1 MKVDLPL
8 KIEIPQTPGEFK
20 TGLMF
25 RESLDTDSGMLFVF
39 DRVAQQ
45 SFHMSHTTIPLDI
58 AFIDEEGCIESI
70 KELTPLRREPVYSN
84 APVLY
89 ALEVNR
95 GWFAENEVKVGDQ
108 IINEGNCECE
118 GCGQDPCVECGEN
131 CHQVNENIDTSN
143 WRDGFRPTEYEF
155 TDIITPGPL
164 ESPKNTIKWV
174 DLGEATNLPRK
185 TGNILTIY
193 LGWRG
198 KSYSIQMFF
207 PSVKVPSRR
216 EVQDQL
222 QKIYPGA
229 KLWSYQVSEYD
240 QGEPLVQAGGR

>member
-108 IINEGNCECE
+108 IIKDEI
-118 GCGQDPCVECGEN
+118 
-131 CHQVNENIDTSN
+131 NENIDTSN
-143 WRDGFRPTEYEF
+143 WRDDFKPTEYEF
-155 TDIITPGPL
+155 TDIITPEPL
-164 ESPKNTIKWV
+164 QSPKNHIKWV

>member
-8 KIEIPQTPGEFK
+8 KIEIPQTPGEFR

-25 RESLDTDSGMLFVF
+25 RESLDTDSGMLFIF

-108 IINEGNCECE
+108 IIKDEI
-118 GCGQDPCVECGEN
+118 
-131 CHQVNENIDTSN
+131 NENIDTSD
-143 WRDGFRPTEYEF
+143 WRNDFKPTEYEF
-155 TDIITPGPL
+155 TDIITPEPL
-164 ESPKNTIKWV
+164 QSPKNQIQWV

-185 TGNILTIY
+185 TGNILTVY

-207 PSVKVPSRR
+207 PTVKVPSRR

-222 QKIYPGA
+222 QKVYPGA

>member
-108 IINEGNCECE
+108 IIKDEI
-118 GCGQDPCVECGEN
+118 
-131 CHQVNENIDTSN
+131 NENIDTSD
-143 WRDGFRPTEYEF
+143 WRNDFTPTEYEF
-155 TDIITPGPL
+155 TDIITPEPL
-164 ESPKNTIKWV
+164 QSPKNQIQWV

-185 TGNILTIY
+185 TGNILTVY

-207 PSVKVPSRR
+207 PTVKVPSRR

-222 QKIYPGA
+222 QKVYPGA

>member
-8 KIEIPQTPGEFK
+8 KIEIPQTPGEFR

-70 KELTPLRREPVYSN
+70 KELKPLRREPVYSN

-108 IINEGNCECE
+108 IIKDEINEK
-118 GCGQDPCVECGEN
+118 
-131 CHQVNENIDTSN
+131 IDTSN
-143 WRDGFRPTEYEF
+143 WKDDFKPTEYEF
-155 TDIITPGPL
+155 TDVITPEPL
-164 ESPKNTIKWV
+164 QSPKNQIEWV

-185 TGNILTIY
+185 TGNILTVY

-207 PSVKVPSRR
+207 PSIKVPSRR

-222 QKIYPGA
+222 QKVYPGA

>member
-8 KIEIPQTPGEFK
+8 RIEIPQTPGEFK

-95 GWFAENEVKVGDQ
+95 GWFVENEVKVGDQ
-108 IINEGNCECE
+108 IIKDEI
-118 GCGQDPCVECGEN
+118 
-131 CHQVNENIDTSN
+131 NENIDTSN
-143 WRDGFRPTEYEF
+143 WRDDFKPTEYEF
-155 TDIITPGPL
+155 TDIITPEPL
-164 ESPKNTIKWV
+164 QSPKNHIKWV

>member
-70 KELTPLRREPVYSN
+70 KELTPLRRTPVYSN
-84 APVLY
+84 TPVLY

-95 GWFAENEVKVGDQ
+95 GWFSENEVKVGDQ
-108 IINEGNCECE
+108 IIKDEI
-118 GCGQDPCVECGEN
+118 
-131 CHQVNENIDTSN
+131 NENIDTSN
-143 WRDGFRPTEYEF
+143 WRDDFKPTEYEF
-155 TDIITPGPL
+155 TDIITPEPL
-164 ESPKNTIKWV
+164 QSPKNHIKWV

-198 KSYSIQMFF
+198 KTYSIQMFF
-207 PSVKVPSRR
+207 PTVKVPSRR

>member
-8 KIEIPQTPGEFK
+8 RIEIPQTPGEFK

-95 GWFAENEVKVGDQ
+95 GWFIENEVKVGDQ
-108 IINEGNCECE
+108 IIKDEI
-118 GCGQDPCVECGEN
+118 
-131 CHQVNENIDTSN
+131 NENIDTSN
-143 WRDGFRPTEYEF
+143 WRDDFKPTEYEF
-155 TDIITPGPL
+155 TDIITPEPL
-164 ESPKNTIKWV
+164 QSPKNHIKWV

-198 KSYSIQMFF
+198 KTYSIQMFF
-207 PSVKVPSRR
+207 PTVKVPSRR

>member
-25 RESLDTDSGMLFVF
+25 RESLDMDSGMLFVF

-70 KELTPLRREPVYSN
+70 KELTPLRREPVYSD

-108 IINEGNCECE
+108 IIKDEI
-118 GCGQDPCVECGEN
+118 
-131 CHQVNENIDTSN
+131 NENIDTSN
-143 WRDGFRPTEYEF
+143 WRDDFKPTEYEF
-155 TDIITPGPL
+155 TDIITPEPL
-164 ESPKNTIKWV
+164 QSPKNHIKWV

>member
-108 IINEGNCECE
+108 IIKDEI
-118 GCGQDPCVECGEN
+118 
-131 CHQVNENIDTSN
+131 NENIDTSN
-143 WRDGFRPTEYEF
+143 WRDDFKPTEYEF
-155 TDIITPGPL
+155 TDIITPEPL
-164 ESPKNTIKWV
+164 QSPKNHIKWV

-198 KSYSIQMFF
+198 KTYSIQMFF
-207 PSVKVPSRR
+207 PTVKVPSRR

-240 QGEPLVQAGGR
+240 QGEPLVQARGR

>member
-108 IINEGNCECE
+108 IIKDEI
-118 GCGQDPCVECGEN
+118 
-131 CHQVNENIDTSN
+131 NENIDTSD
-143 WRDGFRPTEYEF
+143 WRNDFKPTEYEF
-155 TDIITPGPL
+155 TDIITPEPL
-164 ESPKNTIKWV
+164 QSPKNQIHWV

-185 TGNILTIY
+185 TGNILTVY

-207 PSVKVPSRR
+207 PTVKVPSRR

-222 QKIYPGA
+222 QKVYPGA

>member
-8 KIEIPQTPGEFK
+8 RIEIPQTPGEFK

-108 IINEGNCECE
+108 IIKDEI
-118 GCGQDPCVECGEN
+118 
-131 CHQVNENIDTSN
+131 NENIDTSN
-143 WRDGFRPTEYEF
+143 WRDDFKPTEYEF
-155 TDIITPGPL
+155 TDIITPEPL
-164 ESPKNTIKWV
+164 QSPKNHVKWV

-198 KSYSIQMFF
+198 KTYSIQMFF
-207 PSVKVPSRR
+207 PTVKVPSRR

>member
-108 IINEGNCECE
+108 IIKDEI
-118 GCGQDPCVECGEN
+118 
-131 CHQVNENIDTSN
+131 NENIDTSN
-143 WRDGFRPTEYEF
+143 WRDDFKPTEYEF
-155 TDIITPGPL
+155 TDIITPEPL
-164 ESPKNTIKWV
+164 QSPKNHVKWV

-185 TGNILTIY
+185 TGNILTVY

-207 PSVKVPSRR
+207 PTVKVPSRR

>member
-8 KIEIPQTPGEFK
+8 KIEIPQTPGEFR

-45 SFHMSHTTIPLDI
+45 SFHMNHTTIPLDI

-84 APVLY
+84 ASVLY

-108 IINEGNCECE
+108 IIKDEI
-118 GCGQDPCVECGEN
+118 
-131 CHQVNENIDTSN
+131 NENIDTSD
-143 WRDGFRPTEYEF
+143 WRDDFSPTEYEF
-155 TDIITPGPL
+155 TDIIKPEPL
-164 ESPKNTIKWV
+164 QSPKNQIQWV

-185 TGNILTIY
+185 TGNILTVY

-207 PSVKVPSRR
+207 PSTKVPSRR

-222 QKIYPGA
+222 EKVYPGA
-229 KLWSYQVSEYD
+229 KLWSYQVSDYD

>member
-108 IINEGNCECE
+108 IIKDEI
-118 GCGQDPCVECGEN
+118 
-131 CHQVNENIDTSN
+131 NENIDTSN
-143 WRDGFRPTEYEF
+143 WKDDFKPTEYEF
-155 TDIITPGPL
+155 TDIITPEPL
-164 ESPKNTIKWV
+164 QSPKNHIKWV

-185 TGNILTIY
+185 TGNILTVY

-207 PSVKVPSRR
+207 PTVKVPSRR

-222 QKIYPGA
+222 QKVYPGA
-229 KLWSYQVSEYD
+229 KLWSYQVSDYD
-240 QGEPLVQAGGR
+240 QGQPIVQTGGR

>member
-8 KIEIPQTPGEFK
+8 KIEIPQTPGEFR

-108 IINEGNCECE
+108 IIKDEI
-118 GCGQDPCVECGEN
+118 
-131 CHQVNENIDTSN
+131 NENIDTSN
-143 WRDGFRPTEYEF
+143 WRDDFKPTEYEF
-155 TDIITPGPL
+155 TDIITPEPL
-164 ESPKNTIKWV
+164 QSPKNHIKWV

-198 KSYSIQMFF
+198 KTYSIQMFF
-207 PSVKVPSRR
+207 PTVKVPSRR

>member
-8 KIEIPQTPGEFK
+8 RIEIPQTPGEFK

-39 DRVAQQ
+39 DRVDQQ

-108 IINEGNCECE
+108 IIKAEI
-118 GCGQDPCVECGEN
+118 
-131 CHQVNENIDTSN
+131 NENIDTSN
-143 WRDGFRPTEYEF
+143 WKDDFKPTDYEF
-155 TDIITPGPL
+155 TDIITPEPL
-164 ESPKNTIKWV
+164 QSPKNQIEWV

-185 TGNILTIY
+185 TGNILTVY

-198 KSYSIQMFF
+198 KTYSIQMFF
-207 PSVKVPSRR
+207 PTVKVPSRR

-222 QKIYPGA
+222 QKVYPGA

>member
-8 KIEIPQTPGEFK
+8 KIEIPQTPGEFR

-25 RESLDTDSGMLFVF
+25 RESLDTNSGMLFVF
-39 DRVAQQ
+39 EKVAQQ

-58 AFIDEEGCIESI
+58 AFINEEGCIESI
-70 KELTPLRREPVYSN
+70 KELVPLRREPVYSN
-84 APVLY
+84 AQVLY

-95 GWFAENEVKVGDQ
+95 GWFAENEVKVGDRV
-108 IINEGNCECE
+108 ILEDCECE
-118 GCGQDPCVECGEN
+118 NCGQDPCTECGES
-131 CHQVNENIDTSN
+131 HHKVNENIDTSN
-143 WRDGFRPTEYEF
+143 WKDDFKPTEYEF
-155 TDIITPGPL
+155 TDIIKPEPL
-164 ESPKNTIKWV
+164 QSPKNQIQWV

-185 TGNILTIY
+185 TGNILTTH

-198 KSYSIQMFF
+198 KNYSIQMFF

-222 QKIYPGA
+222 QKVYPGA

>member
-25 RESLDTDSGMLFVF
+25 RESLDMDSGMLFVF

-108 IINEGNCECE
+108 IIKDEI
-118 GCGQDPCVECGEN
+118 
-131 CHQVNENIDTSN
+131 NENIDTSN
-143 WRDGFRPTEYEF
+143 WRDDFKPTEYEF
-155 TDIITPGPL
+155 TDIITPEPL
-164 ESPKNTIKWV
+164 QSPKNHIKWV

-207 PSVKVPSRR
+207 PTVKVPSRR

-222 QKIYPGA
+222 QKVYPGA

>member
-8 KIEIPQTPGEFK
+8 KIEIPQTPGEFR

-108 IINEGNCECE
+108 IIKDEI
-118 GCGQDPCVECGEN
+118 
-131 CHQVNENIDTSN
+131 NENIDTSN
-143 WRDGFRPTEYEF
+143 WKDDFNPTEYEF
-155 TDIITPGPL
+155 TDIITPDPL
-164 ESPKNTIKWV
+164 QSPKNTIKWV

-185 TGNILTIY
+185 TGNILTVY

-207 PSVKVPSRR
+207 PTVKVPSRR

-222 QKIYPGA
+222 QKVYPGA
-229 KLWSYQVSEYD
+229 KLWSYQVSDYD
-240 QGEPLVQAGGR
+240 QGQPIVQTGGR

>member
-8 KIEIPQTPGEFK
+8 KIEIPQTPGEFR

-108 IINEGNCECE
+108 IIKDEI
-118 GCGQDPCVECGEN
+118 
-131 CHQVNENIDTSN
+131 NENIDTSN
-143 WRDGFRPTEYEF
+143 WRDDFKPTEYEF
-155 TDIITPGPL
+155 TDIITPEPL
-164 ESPKNTIKWV
+164 QSPKNHVKWV

-198 KSYSIQMFF
+198 KTYSIQMFF
-207 PSVKVPSRR
+207 PTVKVPSRR

>member
-8 KIEIPQTPGEFK
+8 KIEIHQTPGEFK

-108 IINEGNCECE
+108 IIKDEI
-118 GCGQDPCVECGEN
+118 
-131 CHQVNENIDTSN
+131 NENIDTSN
-143 WRDGFRPTEYEF
+143 WRDDFKPTEYEF
-155 TDIITPGPL
+155 TDIITPEPL
-164 ESPKNTIKWV
+164 QSPKNHIKWV

>member
-108 IINEGNCECE
+108 IIKDEI
-118 GCGQDPCVECGEN
+118 
-131 CHQVNENIDTSN
+131 NENIDTSD
-143 WRDGFRPTEYEF
+143 WRNDFTPTEYEF
-155 TDIITPGPL
+155 TDIITPEPL
-164 ESPKNTIKWV
+164 KSPKNQIQWV

-185 TGNILTIY
+185 TGNILTVY

-207 PSVKVPSRR
+207 PTVKVPSRR

-222 QKIYPGA
+222 QKVYPGA

>member
-8 KIEIPQTPGEFK
+8 KIEIPQTPGEFR

-95 GWFAENEVKVGDQ
+95 GWFTENEVKVGDQ
-108 IINEGNCECE
+108 IIKDEI
-118 GCGQDPCVECGEN
+118 
-131 CHQVNENIDTSN
+131 NENIDTSN
-143 WRDGFRPTEYEF
+143 WKDDFNPTEYEF

-164 ESPKNTIKWV
+164 QSPKNTIKWV

-185 TGNILTIY
+185 TGNILTVY

-207 PSVKVPSRR
+207 PTVKVPSRR

-222 QKIYPGA
+222 QKVYPGA
-229 KLWSYQVSEYD
+229 KLWSYQVSDYD
-240 QGEPLVQAGGR
+240 QGQPIVQTGGR

>member
-8 KIEIPQTPGEFK
+8 KIEIPQTPGEFR

-84 APVLY
+84 ASVLY

-108 IINEGNCECE
+108 IIKDEI
-118 GCGQDPCVECGEN
+118 
-131 CHQVNENIDTSN
+131 NENIDTSN
-143 WRDGFRPTEYEF
+143 WKDDFNPTEYEF

-164 ESPKNTIKWV
+164 QSPKNTIKWV

-185 TGNILTIY
+185 TGNILTVY

-198 KSYSIQMFF
+198 KTYSIQMFF
-207 PSVKVPSRR
+207 PTVKVPSRR

-222 QKIYPGA
+222 QKVYPGA

>member
-8 KIEIPQTPGEFK
+8 RIEIPQTPGEFK

-70 KELTPLRREPVYSN
+70 KELVPLRREPVYSN
-84 APVLY
+84 AQVLY

-95 GWFAENEVKVGDQ
+95 GWFAENKVKVGDK
-108 IINEGNCECE
+108 IIDFE
-118 GCGQDPCVECGEN
+118 
-131 CHQVNENIDTSN
+131 VNENIDTSN
-143 WRDGFRPTEYEF
+143 WRDDFKPTEYEF
-155 TDIITPGPL
+155 TDIITPEPL
-164 ESPKNTIKWV
+164 QSPKNQIQWV

-185 TGNILTIY
+185 TGNILTVY

-222 QKIYPGA
+222 QKVYPGA
-229 KLWSYQVSEYD
+229 KLWSYQVSDYD

>member
-8 KIEIPQTPGEFK
+8 RIEIPQTPGEFK

-95 GWFAENEVKVGDQ
+95 GWFVENEVKVGDQ
-108 IINEGNCECE
+108 IIKDEI
-118 GCGQDPCVECGEN
+118 
-131 CHQVNENIDTSN
+131 NENIDTSN
-143 WRDGFRPTEYEF
+143 WKDDFKPTEYEF
-155 TDIITPGPL
+155 ADIITPEPL
-164 ESPKNTIKWV
+164 QSPKNQIEWV

-207 PSVKVPSRR
+207 PTVKVPSRR

>member
-25 RESLDTDSGMLFVF
+25 RESLDTNSGMLFVF

-89 ALEVNR
+89 ALEVNQ

-108 IINEGNCECE
+108 IIKDEINET
-118 GCGQDPCVECGEN
+118 
-131 CHQVNENIDTSN
+131 IDTSN
-143 WRDGFRPTEYEF
+143 WRDDFKPTEYEF
-155 TDIITPGPL
+155 TDIVTPEPL
-164 ESPKNTIKWV
+164 QSPKNQIQWV

-198 KSYSIQMFF
+198 KTYSIQMFF

-222 QKIYPGA
+222 QKVYPGA

>member
-45 SFHMSHTTIPLDI
+45 SFHMNHTTIPLDI

-108 IINEGNCECE
+108 IIKDEI
-118 GCGQDPCVECGEN
+118 
-131 CHQVNENIDTSN
+131 NENIDTSN
-143 WRDGFRPTEYEF
+143 WKDDFNPTEYEF

-164 ESPKNTIKWV
+164 QSPKNTIKWV

-216 EVQDQL
+216 EVQ
-222 QKIYPGA
+222 A
-229 KLWSYQVSEYD
+229 VSYTHLTL
-240 QGEPLVQAGGR
+240 PTKA

>member
-108 IINEGNCECE
+108 IIKDEINEK
-118 GCGQDPCVECGEN
+118 
-131 CHQVNENIDTSN
+131 IDTSN
-143 WRDGFRPTEYEF
+143 WKDDFKPTEYEF
-155 TDIITPGPL
+155 TDVITPEPL
-164 ESPKNTIKWV
+164 QSPKNQIEWV

-207 PSVKVPSRR
+207 PTVKVPSRR

>member
-108 IINEGNCECE
+108 IIKDEI
-118 GCGQDPCVECGEN
+118 
-131 CHQVNENIDTSN
+131 NENIDTSD
-143 WRDGFRPTEYEF
+143 WRNDFKPTEYEF
-155 TDIITPGPL
+155 TDIITPDPL
-164 ESPKNTIKWV
+164 QSPKNTIKWV

-185 TGNILTIY
+185 TGNILTVY

-207 PSVKVPSRR
+207 PTVKVPSRR

-222 QKIYPGA
+222 QKVYPGA

>member
-8 KIEIPQTPGEFK
+8 KIEIPQTPGEFR

-25 RESLDTDSGMLFVF
+25 RESLDTDSGMLFIF

-84 APVLY
+84 ASVLY

-108 IINEGNCECE
+108 IIKDEI
-118 GCGQDPCVECGEN
+118 
-131 CHQVNENIDTSN
+131 NENIDTSD
-143 WRDGFRPTEYEF
+143 WRNDFTPTEYEF
-155 TDIITPGPL
+155 TDIITPEPL
-164 ESPKNTIKWV
+164 QSSKNQIHWV

-185 TGNILTIY
+185 TGNILTVY

-207 PSVKVPSRR
+207 PTVKVPSRR

-222 QKIYPGA
+222 QKVYPGA

>member
-8 KIEIPQTPGEFK
+8 RIEIPQTPGEFK

-108 IINEGNCECE
+108 IIKDEI
-118 GCGQDPCVECGEN
+118 
-131 CHQVNENIDTSN
+131 NENIDTSN

-155 TDIITPGPL
+155 TDIITPEPL
-164 ESPKNTIKWV
+164 QSPKNHVKWV

>member
-8 KIEIPQTPGEFK
+8 KIEIPQTPGEFR

-108 IINEGNCECE
+108 IIKDEI
-118 GCGQDPCVECGEN
+118 
-131 CHQVNENIDTSN
+131 NENIDTSD
-143 WRDGFRPTEYEF
+143 WRNDFKPTEYEF
-155 TDIITPGPL
+155 TDIITPEPL
-164 ESPKNTIKWV
+164 QSPKNQIQWV

-185 TGNILTIY
+185 TGNILTVY

-207 PSVKVPSRR
+207 PTVKVPSRR

-222 QKIYPGA
+222 QKVYPGA
-229 KLWSYQVSEYD
+229 KLWSYQVSNYD

>member
-8 KIEIPQTPGEFK
+8 RIEIPRTPGEFK

-84 APVLY
+84 AQVLY

-95 GWFAENEVKVGDQ
+95 GWFAENKVKVGDK
-108 IINEGNCECE
+108 IIDFE
-118 GCGQDPCVECGEN
+118 
-131 CHQVNENIDTSN
+131 VNENIDTSN
-143 WRDGFRPTEYEF
+143 WRDDFKPTEYEF
-155 TDIITPGPL
+155 TDIITPEPL
-164 ESPKNTIKWV
+164 QSPKNQIQWV

-185 TGNILTIY
+185 TGNILTVY

-222 QKIYPGA
+222 QKVYPGA
-229 KLWSYQVSEYD
+229 NLWSYQVSDYD
-240 QGEPLVQAGGR
+240 QGQPIVQTGGR

>member
-108 IINEGNCECE
+108 IIKDEI
-118 GCGQDPCVECGEN
+118 
-131 CHQVNENIDTSN
+131 NENIDTSD
-143 WRDGFRPTEYEF
+143 WRNDFKPTEYEF
-155 TDIITPGPL
+155 TDIITPEPL
-164 ESPKNTIKWV
+164 QSPKNQIQWV

-185 TGNILTIY
+185 TGNILTVY

-207 PSVKVPSRR
+207 PTVKVPSRR

-222 QKIYPGA
+222 QKVYPGA

>member
-8 KIEIPQTPGEFK
+8 KIEIPQTPGEFR

-25 RESLDTDSGMLFVF
+25 RESLSTDSGMLFIF

-70 KELTPLRREPVYSN
+70 KELTPLRRTPVYSN
-84 APVLY
+84 TPVLY

-95 GWFAENEVKVGDQ
+95 GWFSENEVKVGDQ
-108 IINEGNCECE
+108 IIKDEINEK
-118 GCGQDPCVECGEN
+118 
-131 CHQVNENIDTSN
+131 IDTSN
-143 WRDGFRPTEYEF
+143 WKDDFKPTEYEF
-155 TDIITPGPL
+155 TDVIKPEPL
-164 ESPKNTIKWV
+164 HSPKNQIEWV

-185 TGNILTIY
+185 TGNILTVY

-207 PSVKVPSRR
+207 PSIKVPSRR

-222 QKIYPGA
+222 QKVYPGA

>member
-108 IINEGNCECE
+108 IIKDEI
-118 GCGQDPCVECGEN
+118 
-131 CHQVNENIDTSN
+131 NENIDTSD
-143 WRDGFRPTEYEF
+143 WRNDFKPTEYEF
-155 TDIITPGPL
+155 TDIITPEPL
-164 ESPKNTIKWV
+164 QSPKNKIQWV

-185 TGNILTIY
+185 TGNILTVY

-207 PSVKVPSRR
+207 PTVKVPSRR

-222 QKIYPGA
+222 QKVYPGA

>member
-108 IINEGNCECE
+108 IIKDEI
-118 GCGQDPCVECGEN
+118 
-131 CHQVNENIDTSN
+131 NENIDTSN
-143 WRDGFRPTEYEF
+143 WRDDFKPTEYEF
-155 TDIITPGPL
+155 TDIITPEPL
-164 ESPKNTIKWV
+164 QSPKNHVKWV

>member
-108 IINEGNCECE
+108 IIKDEI
-118 GCGQDPCVECGEN
+118 
-131 CHQVNENIDTSN
+131 NENIDTSN
-143 WRDGFRPTEYEF
+143 WKDDFKPTEYEF

-164 ESPKNTIKWV
+164 QSPKNTIKWV

-185 TGNILTIY
+185 TGNILTVY

-207 PSVKVPSRR
+207 PTVKVPSRR

-222 QKIYPGA
+222 QKVYPGA

>member
-8 KIEIPQTPGEFK
+8 RIEIPQTPGEFK

-89 ALEVNR
+89 ALEVNQ

-108 IINEGNCECE
+108 IIKDEI
-118 GCGQDPCVECGEN
+118 
-131 CHQVNENIDTSN
+131 NENIDTSN
-143 WRDGFRPTEYEF
+143 WRDDFKPTEYEF
-155 TDIITPGPL
+155 TDIITPEPL
-164 ESPKNTIKWV
+164 QSPKNHIKWV

-198 KSYSIQMFF
+198 KTYSIQMFF
-207 PSVKVPSRR
+207 PTVKVPSRR